1 MRSIYPNMIAQQS
14 AFNIYFNNIF
24 SDFYHPPWT
33 SNSWILGLDRHHI
46 RILPSSIFPWGLH
59 GCTWFGSQQEIFP
72 SLGLTAGGDSAH
84 IRAGPGSCAFSDGLL
99 PAGHWGEFLRL
110 PAASQVPSDQHT
122 PLPSARGRDGVMA
135 PTPRVTARGLHHLR
149 ACALPSTDE
158 EDGVGTP
165 GT

>member
-24 SDFYHPPWT
+24 PDFYHPPWT

-84 IRAGPGSCAFSDGLL
+84 IRAGPGSCAFSLVAFFPMATGWSFCACRQRPRSL
-99 PAGHWGEFLRL
+99 
-110 PAASQVPSDQHT
+110 AASTRPCR
-122 PLPSARGRDGVMA
+122 ARGVAMA
-135 PTPRVTARGLHHLR
+135 SWRRRLA
-149 ACALPSTDE
+149 
-158 EDGVGTP
+158 
-165 GT
+165 